1 MNSMLPTIRC
11 TGYPLSYA
19 EALDWYR
26 TLHGGR
32 KKWPIYGLFAMG
44 YIALNAWMMLMLS
57 SRTLGMRNLVGLFFL
72 FCSSITALL
81 LFFRLL
87 KAVRI
92 QGLRPYTAYANDRER
107 HRFGTDITVFG
118 DRIEIRSLRGTIV
131 MRFAD
136 VQTCVET
143 EKGFALT
150 DGRQWIILRAA
161 DMTAG
166 LAAMLGERFF
176 VTIDRKRIRRTS
188 AVYAQLP
195 FPLPITNVPMMAKPL
210 VTASVSEIID
220 RESGRLTILCA
231 AFAASLGGV
240 AGVMIGTMFTML
252 PWPALDM
259 VISVLGAAA
268 AMWLITLA
276 MMRYYRPKT
285 VAQPSTVRFYT
296 DGLSVTTDEVTTFY
310 DKTVVTVTA
319 ANGGVYIQVLNQQ
332 TLFIPFEN
340 IDDVEALRR
349 LLGVN
354 DSGK

>member
-11 TGYPLSYA
+11 TGYPRSYA

-32 KKWPIYGLFAMG
+32 RKWPIYGLFAMG

-57 SRTLGMRNLVGLFFL
+57 NRTLGMRNLVGLFFL
-72 FCSSITALL
+72 FCCSITALF

-87 KAVRI
+87 KAVRVR
-92 QGLRPYTAYANDRER
+92 GLRLYTAYANDRER

-118 DRIEIRSLRGTIV
+118 DRMEVRSLRGVIV
-131 MRFAD
+131 MRFTD

-143 EKGFALT
+143 EKGFSLT

-166 LAAMLGERFF
+166 LAAMLHERFF
-176 VTIDRKRIRRTS
+176 ITIDRKRIRRTS
-188 AVYAQLP
+188 SVYAQQP
-195 FPLPITNVPMMAKPL
+195 FPLPLMNVPTMAEPL
-210 VTASVSEIID
+210 ASASVGEIID
-220 RESGRLTILCA
+220 REQGRMTLFCA

-259 VISVLGAAA
+259 VISVLGCAAV
-268 AMWLITLA
+268 MWLITLV
-276 MMRYYRPKT
+276 MMRYYRPKAVT
-285 VAQPSTVRFYT
+285 EPSTIRFYA
-296 DGLSVTTDEVTTFY
+296 DGMSVTTDEVTTFY
-310 DKTVVTVTA
+310 DKTIVTVTA
-319 ANGGVYIQVLNQQ
+319 VNGGVYIQVLNQQ

-340 IDDVEALRR
+340 TDDVEALRR
-349 LLGVN
+349 LLGVGDN
-354 DSGK
+354 GK